1 MVVSTTNMA
10 SSPLPNSHG
19 EVIELGDRVA
29 YAGSSCVMRFQ
40 AGSVKLWEHYVGP
53 NKGDVG
59 LLGKGEEAML
69 VVRIARAMECCTNV
83 C

>member
-1 MVVSTTNMA
+1 MD
-10 SSPLPNSHG
+10 HG

-59 LLGKGEEAML
+59 LLGKGEEATL
-69 VVRIARAMECCTNV
+69 VVDTSIPAGFLLQQKAG
-83 C
+83 